1 MVAAGEG
8 RTPVAGMS
16 GTAVTSVAVEDT
28 AEAVEGT
35 VEDIVAGTAA
45 VGTAVAGIAAAA
57 AGQTKARRTRRAQAR
72 GRCRRRR
79 PWFSCPKNYESVSK
93 ARSRMR

>member
-57 AGQTKARRTRRAQAR
+57 GQAKARRTRRARAR
-72 GRCRRRR
+72 GRCRQRR
-79 PWFSCPKNYESVSK
+79 P
-93 ARSRMR
+93 